1 MGEKIVFGKLY
12 KSPLRSDKH
21 PSASFWYSAAGTL
34 YFNDFGIAK
43 MYSIIDFVKQRFSL
57 NFEQALNRIIQ
68 DLPLMKDGE
77 VEKKDKEEVVFS
89 FVPSNIE
96 DGMSYFNKYKIPKQ
110 VVAKYTMLAKTIY
123 RNEEYY
129 GRSTPNN
136 PAFIYK
142 FPSGNIK
149 IYRPLSPDKSK
160 KWGGNANTKDIGGMY
175 QLPRKGKLLLITSS
189 IKDIMVLRQ
198 HGFNAIC
205 FNGEG
210 YGTSDKSYSELRPYI
225 IGLNKRFENIILF
238 LDADDAGVSYSM
250 KLASKLRCKYILL
263 PKEKDISDYQ
273 KKYGVRSAFRM
284 VKKLISKKF
293 KQDGVPF

>member
-1 MGEKIVFGKLY
+1 
-12 KSPLRSDKH
+12 
-21 PSASFWYSAAGTL
+21 
-34 YFNDFGIAK
+34 
-43 MYSIIDFVKQRFSL
+43 MYSVIDFVKERFKL

-68 DLPLMKDGE
+68 DLPLMKDGDI
-77 VEKKDKEEVVFS
+77 KKQDKEEVTFS
-89 FVPSNIE
+89 FVPLPIE
-96 DGMSYFNKYKIPKQ
+96 EGMKYFSKYKIPKEI
-110 VVAKYTMLAKTIY
+110 VGKYTLLAKTIY

-129 GRSTPNN
+129 GRTTANN

-160 KWGGNANTKDIGGMY
+160 KWGGNANTKDIGGMF
-175 QLPRKGKLLLITSS
+175 QLTRKGKLLLITSS
-189 IKDIMVLRQ
+189 IKDIMVLKQ
-198 HGFNAIC
+198 HGFQAIC

-210 YGTSDKSYSELRPYI
+210 YGTSDKSYNELRPYI
-225 IGLNKRFENIILF
+225 IGLKKRFENIVLF

-250 KLASKLRCKYILL
+250 KLASKLKCKYIIL

-273 KKYGVRSAFRM
+273 KKYGVISTFRL

>member
-1 MGEKIVFGKLY
+1 
-12 KSPLRSDKH
+12 
-21 PSASFWYSAAGTL
+21 
-34 YFNDFGIAK
+34 
-43 MYSIIDFVKQRFSL
+43 MYSIIDFVKARFNL
-57 NFEQALNRIIQ
+57 NFEQALNRIIE

-77 VEKKDKEEVVFS
+77 VSKQEKEEVTFT
-89 FVPSNIE
+89 FTPLPIE
-96 DGMSYFNKYKIPKQ
+96 DGMFYFNKYKIPKQ
-110 VVAKYTMLAKTIY
+110 IVAKYTLLAKTIY

-129 GRSTPNN
+129 GRSTANN

-160 KWGGNANTKDIGGMY
+160 KWGGNANTKDIGGMF
-175 QLPRKGKLLLITSS
+175 QLPRKGKLLIITSS
-189 IKDIMVLRQ
+189 IKDVMVLKQ

-210 YGTSDKSYSELRPYI
+210 YGTSDKSYSELKPYI
-225 IGLNKRFENIILF
+225 TGLRNRFENIILF
-238 LDADDAGVSYSM
+238 LDADDAGISYSAA
-250 KLASKLRCKYILL
+250 LASKLKCKYIIL
-263 PKEKDISDYQ
+263 PKEKDISDHQ
-273 KKYGVRSAFRM
+273 KKYGIKSTFRL

>member
-1 MGEKIVFGKLY
+1 
-12 KSPLRSDKH
+12 
-21 PSASFWYSAAGTL
+21 
-34 YFNDFGIAK
+34 
-43 MYSIIDFVKQRFSL
+43 MYSIIDFVKERFKL

-77 VEKKDKEEVVFS
+77 VKKQDKEEVTFS
-89 FVPSNIE
+89 FVPLPIE

-110 VVAKYTMLAKTIY
+110 IVAKYTMLAKTIY

-129 GRSTPNN
+129 GRSTATN

-175 QLPRKGKLLLITSS
+175 QLSRKGKLLLITSS
-189 IKDIMVLRQ
+189 IKDIMVLKQ
-198 HGFNAIC
+198 HGFQAIC

-225 IGLNKRFENIILF
+225 IGLKKRFENIILF
-238 LDADDAGVSYSM
+238 LDADDAGVAYSIA
-250 KLASKLRCKYILL
+250 LASKLKCKYIVL

>member
-1 MGEKIVFGKLY
+1 
-12 KSPLRSDKH
+12 
-21 PSASFWYSAAGTL
+21 
-34 YFNDFGIAK
+34 
-43 MYSIIDFVKQRFSL
+43 MYSIIDFVKERFKL

-77 VEKKDKEEVVFS
+77 VKKQDKEEVTFS
-89 FVPSNIE
+89 FVPLPIE

-110 VVAKYTMLAKTIY
+110 IVAKYTMLAKTIY

-129 GRSTPNN
+129 GRSTATN

-175 QLPRKGKLLLITSS
+175 QLSRKGKLLLITSS
-189 IKDIMVLRQ
+189 IKDIMVLKQ
-198 HGFNAIC
+198 HGFQAIC

-225 IGLNKRFENIILF
+225 IGLKKRFENIILF
-238 LDADDAGVSYSM
+238 LDADDAGVAYSIA
-250 KLASKLRCKYILL
+250 LASKLKCKYIILS
-263 PKEKDISDYQ
+263 KEKDISDYQ

>member
-1 MGEKIVFGKLY
+1 
-12 KSPLRSDKH
+12 
-21 PSASFWYSAAGTL
+21 
-34 YFNDFGIAK
+34 
-43 MYSIIDFVKQRFSL
+43 MYSIIDFVKERFKL

-77 VEKKDKEEVVFS
+77 VKKQDKEEVTFS
-89 FVPSNIE
+89 FVPLPIE

-110 VVAKYTMLAKTIY
+110 IVAKYTMLAKTIY

-129 GRSTPNN
+129 GRSTATN

-175 QLPRKGKLLLITSS
+175 QLSRKGKLLLITSS
-189 IKDIMVLRQ
+189 IKDIMVLKQ
-198 HGFNAIC
+198 HGFQAIC

-225 IGLNKRFENIILF
+225 IGLKKRFENIILF
-238 LDADDAGVSYSM
+238 LDADDAGVAYSIA
-250 KLASKLRCKYILL
+250 LASKLKCKYIIL